1 MKKAKVGELKNGLS
15 RYLAHVK
22 AGGTV
27 TVFERDRPV
36 AQIVP
41 VSKSRHR
48 SRDAE
53 RLERLER
60 QGVLRRGRGDMAAW
74 LRKHP
79 PVRGATGLLKALLDE
94 RRSGW

>member
-1 MKKAKVGELKNGLS
+1 MKKAKVGELRNGLS

-27 TVFERDRPV
+27 VVFERDRAV
-36 AQIVP
+36 AHIVP
-41 VSKSRHR
+41 VTGVERR
-48 SRDAE
+48 SRDAARLD
-53 RLERLER
+53 RLERK
-60 QGVLRRGRGDMAAW
+60 GVLRRGKGDMAAW

-79 PVRGATGLLKALLDE
+79 PVRGATGLLKALLEE